1 MHKTQQ
7 VLKQAID
14 DAKRQ
19 VEIGSEYVHYKN
31 PTMRYK
37 VIDLAIHTD
46 DTSVCVVYRAL
57 YDEGLTFVRPLK
69 EWLDTVEVGDNT
81 VRRFTLLEG

>member
-1 MHKTQQ
+1 MHKSQQ

-14 DAKRQ
+14 DAKRH
-19 VEIGSEYVHYKN
+19 VEIGGEYVHYKS

-46 DTSVCVVYRAL
+46 DTSVCVVYQAL
-57 YDEGLTFVRPLK
+57 YDEGLTFVRPLT
-69 EWLDTVEVGDNT
+69 EWLDAIEVDGNA
-81 VRRFTLLEG
+81 VRRFTLQ